1 MGRPLR
7 AVYAN
12 STYSTGIQEMSN
24 SDILDLAGALVLN
37 YVTAN
42 RPLYTVL
49 GINDSNTSAVS
60 IGTVIDTNKGPVG
73 SAPTNFS
80 NTITFSVRAGT
91 NSIPTNITRPVQYT
105 VVNGEVKVQD
115 MSDSD
120 LLTYFFAPIVDYM
133 STGGQGA
140 YYLGATSSGPPGTG
154 TWTSAGTLNDTY
166 YVSTT
171 LTTVGYT
178 LWQRTDTAS
187 TGTIRPLKQTVSG
200 STTKLVEMTDSEMQ
214 ALGAYIG
221 EYIRTT
227 GIGQYAIQ
235 ASTPGT
241 GTWVNRG
248 SFTNNEN
255 NTADNGSFVG
265 GYLGTFSA
273 GYTGSYSSAYTG
285 AYAGTYNQ
293 TFQGTFTLTFTG
305 AYTGTFTGGY
315 TGAYAGSYVGSYA
328 LRQGPSY
335 QTATPTTFST
345 TYQGGTYTATF
356 AGTAPVTF
364 TGVGVLQIAYT
375 SGAGGM
381 YGSYTGVYSSTFT
394 GYYVSI
400 GYTGVR
406 PEAYT
411 GTGAYTGEYIGPG
424 NSYTGTYGSY
434 ATFTTLSGTFA
445 VAKYYT
451 GIDPY
456 SGASNTWTGTYM
468 NPGVTLAYSGRNWY
482 VGSYAV
488 GPTAYTGLYVGPKNY
503 VGPGTTP
510 QTFLLMTLW
519 TGAYTASYAGTYNNQ
534 TFLVPVGFTSY
545 TGTVPTSYTGGSY
558 TRTRSGSFTGVV
570 LGTAYTRTYSGLPS
584 YTGSRNNTYTGVF
597 NQTFSGNYNINYT
610 GTFTVSY
617 TGSYA
622 GTYSRAY
629 AGTYGSVFTGA
640 VYTGVYTGLAVQSAT
655 TTNIYTL
662 WVRTA

>member
-37 YVTAN
+37 YVTVN

-140 YYLGATSSGPPGTG
+140 YYLGTTTGGPPGTG

-187 TGTIRPLKQTVSG
+187 TGTVRPLKQTVSG

-255 NTADNGSFVG
+255 NTADNGSYVG

-293 TFQGTFTLTFTG
+293 TFQGTFSLTFTG
-305 AYTGTFTGGY
+305 AYTGSFTGGY
-315 TGAYAGSYVGSYA
+315 TGTYAGSYVGSYA

-335 QTATPTTFST
+335 QTATPTAFST
-345 TYQGGTYTATF
+345 TYQGATYTSTF

-364 TGVGVLQIAYT
+364 TGSPSIFLVYT
-375 SGAGGM
+375 TGTGGM
-381 YGSYTGVYSSTFT
+381 YGSYTGTYNSTFT

-400 GYTGVR
+400 AYSGTRPASYTLTV
-406 PEAYT
+406 PLPY
-411 GTGAYTGEYIGPG
+411 TGAYTGAGPVYTG
-424 NSYTGTYGSY
+424 VYGTVTTYTPSMTFNGRTVDYFFPAPNNTPAWTNQNYAGSYVAPPVAYTGTHPRPGD
-434 ATFTTLSGTFA
+434 L
-445 VAKYYT
+445 YYT
-451 GIDPY
+451 G
-456 SGASNTWTGTYM
+456 
-468 NPGVTLAYSGRNWY
+468 
-482 VGSYAV
+482 
-488 GPTAYTGLYVGPKNY
+488 
-503 VGPGTTP
+503 TT
-510 QTFLLMTLW
+510 TDYYLLMTLW
-519 TGAYTASYAGTYNNQ
+519 TGNYTGSYAGTYNNQ
-534 TFLVPVGFTSY
+534 FFLAPGGFTSY

-558 TRTRSGSFTGVV
+558 TKTSSGSFTGVV

-584 YTGSRNNTYTGVF
+584 YAGSRNNTYTGVF
-597 NQTFSGNYNINYT
+597 NQTFTGNYNRNYT

-617 TGSYA
+617 TGSYVGA
-622 GTYSRAY
+622 YSRAY